1 MLHIVQNDHQVPPGT
16 LLENLAT
23 TPPVHHLY
31 RGDRPPE
38 LREVSALIVLGG
50 SMGAGDDDRHPFLP
64 VLRSFIGRVVD
75 AGIPFLGICLGGQL
89 LSAATGGRVV
99 SGRWEEMGTQR
110 ATLTG
115 EGRNDRLFR
124 GFPES
129 FITFQWHHD
138 SFDIPAGGVHLA
150 SSAACPHQAF
160 RIGER
165 AWGVQFH
172 PEVTENIIR
181 DWCAWD
187 ETTRSRSDEMI
198 AAFKQREKEYR
209 ATAACLL
216 DNFLATAGRG

>member
-1 MLHIVQNDHQVPPGT
+1 MLHIVQNDRQVPPGT
-16 LLENLAT
+16 ILENLTT

-50 SMGAGDDDRHPFLP
+50 SMGATDDDRHPFLP
-64 VLRSFIGRVVD
+64 VLRSFIDRVVD

-89 LSAATGGRVV
+89 LSSATGGRVV

-110 ATLTG
+110 VTLTG

-124 GFPES
+124 GIPES

-187 ETTRSRSDEMI
+187 ETTISRTDEMI
-198 AAFKQREKEYR
+198 AAFKLREKEYR
-209 ATAACLL
+209 ATAASLL
-216 DNFLATAGRG
+216 DNFLATAGCG